1 VFTGEEL
8 RKIVDSHIRGRE
20 RLGEQ
25 AGGSGHLGY
34 VSYALGE
41 IGEPVRGE
49 GGVWEIPYS
58 YKGGVWEI
66 PYSYTV
72 FVETEFTYYPDN
84 PPHEY
89 RREAVARVD
98 DEGGILEGQ

>member
-58 YKGGVWEI
+58 Y
-66 PYSYTV
+66 TV
-72 FVETEFTYYPDN
+72 LVETEFTYYPDN

-89 RREAVARVD
+89 RREGVARVD
-98 DEGGILEGQ
+98 DEGRILEGQ

>member
-1 VFTGEEL
+1 MFTGEEL

-58 YKGGVWEI
+58 Y
-66 PYSYTV
+66 TV

>member
-58 YKGGVWEI
+58 Y
-66 PYSYTV
+66 TV

>member
-41 IGEPVRGE
+41 IGIPVRGE
-49 GGVWEIPYS
+49 
-58 YKGGVWEI
+58 GGVWEI